1 MHTMA
6 KLVNEKL
13 VMNGRTKILENIEH
27 FFKNTIRE
35 YFSSNLYR
43 SLAISKFTMLEGKAI
58 FIIIKENFEK
68 LLTYIESIDLWLFLR
83 FLAFENS

>member
-1 MHTMA
+1 MTDAHNGQARKWKTC
-6 KLVNEKL
+6 NEWT
-13 VMNGRTKILENIEH
+13 NQENIEH
-27 FFKNTIRE
+27 FFKNIIRE

-43 SLAISKFTMLEGKAI
+43 SLAISKFTVLEGKAI
-58 FIIIKENFEK
+58 FIIIKENFGK